1 MLICEYRCD
10 FSLLTSCFRLC
21 PFSFILNLP
30 FFKPK
35 SLVCNI
41 FPPIVHLSSF
51 LSVLASRW
59 WCIRYI
65 LEHYWLPSWMCTCS
79 PSHSSVF
86 LLFVLPSLIYLS
98 PSIPSSKCPPPPYT
112 HFPSLA
118 HSLTVCHLAV
128 FSQTGFFFMAAD
140 MWQFPFVNDKKCAN
154 YLSGCFTANQT
165 LTSCEREHLD
175 VCV

>member
-98 PSIPSSKCPPPPYT
+98 PSIPSSTCPPHPT
-112 HFPSLA
+112 LTFPL
-118 HSLTVCHLAV
+118 SLTLSLCVTWLSSARQA
-128 FSQTGFFFMAAD
+128 FSL
-140 MWQFPFVNDKKCAN
+140 WQLTCGNF
-154 YLSGCFTANQT
+154 LSLMTRNVPI
-165 LTSCEREHLD
+165 TSPD
-175 VCV
+175 VLLPIRR